1 MAAAIKILRGG
12 ILGSTLF
19 YPGWWQIISC
29 VGGCKGNFKNAGLYV
44 FDDWLHRY
52 ISFGKLLGMG
62 TREFKSVD
70 SGGFKLFR
78 SQRLPPLPCT
88 PSLHF
93 VNRVS
98 FQIHD
103 SEQTDE
109 KLPDEQTDKN

>member
-62 TREFKSVD
+62 TGEFKSVD

-78 SQRLPPLPCT
+78 S
-88 PSLHF
+88 
-93 VNRVS
+93 
-98 FQIHD
+98 
-103 SEQTDE
+103 
-109 KLPDEQTDKN
+109 